1 MFKKILIANR
11 GEIALRVIRVCK
23 QFGIKTVAVYSKADR
38 DSLHVRFAD
47 EAVCIGPPP
56 GKESYLKI
64 PRIIA
69 AAEVTNADAIH
80 PGYGFLAENA
90 NFAEICTSSGMKF
103 IGPTPEMIMTMGDK
117 ALAKETMKKAG
128 VPVVPGS
135 DGIVKSVGEAT
146 EIAKVI
152 GYPVIIK
159 AVAGGGGRG
168 MRIVR
173 EESEMEIAFKT
184 AQHEAEQG
192 FSNPDVYIEKYIE
205 NPRHVEIQVFGDQ
218 HGNVVHFGE
227 RDCSVQR
234 RHQKL
239 IEESPSPVV
248 DEELRTKMGDAA
260 IKGCKAVNYEN
271 AGTIEF
277 LVDKNKNFYF
287 MEMNT
292 RIQVEHPVTE
302 QVTGHDLIKL
312 QLRVAAGERLP
323 KRKIQPRGH
332 AIECRINAEDPGK
345 GFRPSPGKITDFH
358 MPGGFGVRVDTHA
371 YAGYVVPPYY
381 DSLIAKLVAYAL
393 TREGAIQK
401 MAGALEEFTIEGI
414 KTTVPFHQQVM
425 RDERFRSAN
434 FDTSFLESF
443 EFQPDAG
450 GGSRS

>member
-1 MFKKILIANR
+1 VFKKVLIANR
-11 GEIALRVIRVCK
+11 GEIALRIIRVCK
-23 QFGIKTVAVYSKADR
+23 QFGVKTVAVYSQADR

-69 AAEVTNADAIH
+69 AAEITNADAIH

-90 NFAEICTSSGMKF
+90 SFAEICTTSGIKF
-103 IGPTPEMIMTMGDK
+103 IGPTPEMISAMGDK

-135 DGIVKSVGEAT
+135 DGVVKSPGEAV
-146 EIAKVI
+146 EIARVI
-152 GYPVIIK
+152 GFPVIIK

-173 EESEMEIAFKT
+173 EESEMELAFKT
-184 AQHEAEQG
+184 AQHEAGQA
-192 FSNPDVYIEKYIE
+192 FSNPDLYIEKYIE
-205 NPRHVEIQVFGDQ
+205 QPRHVEVQVFGDQ
-218 HGNVVHFGE
+218 RGNVMHFGE

-248 DEELRTKMGDAA
+248 DDELRRKMGEAA
-260 IKGCKAVNYEN
+260 LKGCKAVRYEN

-302 QVTGHDLIKL
+302 QVTGHDLVKL
-312 QLRVAAGERLP
+312 QLRVAAGESLP
-323 KRKIQPRGH
+323 KKKIVPRGH
-332 AIECRINAEDPGK
+332 AIECRINAEDPAN
-345 GFRPSPGKITDFH
+345 GFRPCPGTITDLH
-358 MPGGFGVRVDTHA
+358 MPGGFGVRVDTHV
-371 YAGYVVPPYY
+371 YAGYQVPPYY
-381 DSLIAKLVAYAL
+381 DSLIAKLVVFAQ
-393 TREGAIQK
+393 TREGAINK
-401 MAGALEEFTIEGI
+401 MSSALDEFMIGGI
-414 KTTVPFHQQVM
+414 KTTIPFHRQVM
-425 RDERFRSAN
+425 LDQRFRSGN

-443 EFQPDAG
+443 EFHPQD
-450 GGSRS
+450 

>member
-1 MFKKILIANR
+1 VFKKVLIANR
-11 GEIALRVIRVCK
+11 GEIALRIIRVCK
-23 QFGIKTVAVYSKADR
+23 QLGIKSVAVYSQADR

-47 EAVCIGPPP
+47 EAVCIGTPPS
-56 GKESYLKI
+56 KESYLKI

-69 AAEVTNADAIH
+69 AAEITNVDAIH

-90 NFAEICTSSGMKF
+90 DFAEICSTSGIKF
-103 IGPTPEMIMTMGDK
+103 IGPSPQMITSMGDK

-135 DGIVKSVGEAT
+135 DGIVRTPGEAV
-146 EIAKVI
+146 EIAKAI

-173 EESEMEIAFKT
+173 EEAEMDGAFRT
-184 AQHEAEQG
+184 AAHEAEQAFANAG
-192 FSNPDVYIEKYIE
+192 VYVEKFVE
-205 NPRHVEIQVFGDQ
+205 QPRHIEIQVFGDQ
-218 HGNVVHFGE
+218 HGNAIHFGE

-239 IEESPSPVV
+239 IEESPSPFV
-248 DEELRTKMGDAA
+248 DEALRQKMGDAA
-260 IKGCKAVNYEN
+260 IKGCKAVGYEN

-302 QVTGHDLIKL
+302 QVTGHDLVKL
-312 QLRVAAGERLP
+312 QFQVAAGKRLT
-323 KRKIQPRGH
+323 RKKIPQRGH
-332 AIECRINAEDPGK
+332 AIECRINAEDPSNN
-345 GFRPSPGKITDFH
+345 FRPNPGKITDFH
-358 MPGGFGVRVDTHA
+358 MPGGFGVRVDTH
-371 YAGYVVPPYY
+371 GYTGYHVPPYY
-381 DSLIAKLVAYAL
+381 DSLIAKLVVFAQ
-393 TREGAIQK
+393 TREGAIAK

-414 KTTVPFHQQVM
+414 KTTIPFHRQVM
-425 RDERFRSAN
+425 LDERFRSGS
-434 FDTSFLESF
+434 FDTSFLEGF
-443 EFQPDAG
+443 KFIPEA
-450 GGSRS
+450 